1 MKDFHLGGNMIKL
14 SQSFAFEL
22 FKDLWDAYILNGIVE
37 DKIHIYY
44 DNGNIE
50 IINNFE
56 AM

>member
-1 MKDFHLGGNMIKL
+1 MIKL